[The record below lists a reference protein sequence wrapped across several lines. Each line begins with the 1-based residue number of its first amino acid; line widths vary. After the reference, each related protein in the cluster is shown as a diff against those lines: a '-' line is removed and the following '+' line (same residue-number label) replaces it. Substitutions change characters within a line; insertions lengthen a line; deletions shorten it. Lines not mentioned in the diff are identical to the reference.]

1 MIMQLAWRMA
11 ALICSLAIICYYTAD
26 DVYAADQDNCES
38 TGFDMN
44 ISSPVDASASD
55 EPSKP
60 DMERINKILVN
71 SGLSKKTEGKRYI
84 VCYEYT
90 SYVSGIC
97 VVLENPGYFT
107 IYNIDRTSYQIHYE
121 FDVPVNCETFSW
133 AFNSLPEE
141 AKDHSRRKKPWV
153 YNQLWSPM
161 TVFDKNSQPIYTVY
175 FGLEEYDDSK
185 FKDRLYKLAPVLWW
199 LTMPISFHKLLVT
212 PPELIFEGGSQSFRD
227 GPEFQNLC
235 EP

>member
-1 MIMQLAWRMA
+1 MQLAWRMA

-84 VCYEYT
+84 VCYEYI

-107 IYNIDRTSYQIHYE
+107 IYNIDRTSHKIHYE
-121 FDVPVNCETFSW
+121 FDVPMNCEIFSW
-133 AFNSLPEE
+133 AFNSLPKE

>member
-1 MIMQLAWRMA
+1 MKT
-11 ALICSLAIICYYTAD
+11 SIITSIFLSVVINIPTHA
-26 DVYAADQDNCES
+26 YACDES
-38 TGFDMN
+38 
-44 ISSPVDASASD
+44 
-55 EPSKP
+55 SKP

-84 VCYEYT
+84 VYYEYI

-107 IYNIDRTSYQIHYE
+107 IYNIDRTSHKIHYE
-121 FDVPVNCETFSW
+121 FDVPMNCEIFSW

-141 AKDHSRRKKPWV
+141 AKNHSRRKKPQD
-153 YNQLWSPM
+153 YIQLWSPM
-161 TVFDKNSQPIYTVY
+161 TVVDKNSQPIYAIN

-185 FKDRLYKLAPVLWW
+185 FKDRLYKLSPVLWW
-199 LTMPISFHKLLVT
+199 LTWPISFHKFLPT

-227 GPEFQNLC
+227 CPEFQNL
-235 EP
+235 PK